1 MKADSLKF
9 VLTSALIEW
18 FKDVTM
24 KLEKSWEAF
33 EEESTTE
40 KFSIKS
46 QSCVSAQKLDLQ
58 GSTSRNAKSINQSV
72 SSQNKP

>member
-9 VLTSALIEW
+9 VLTSTLIEW
-18 FKDVTM
+18 FKNVTM

-40 KFSIKS
+40 EFSIKS
-46 QSCVSAQKLDLQ
+46 QSRKRALF
-58 GSTSRNAKSINQSV
+58 IMF
-72 SSQNKP
+72 